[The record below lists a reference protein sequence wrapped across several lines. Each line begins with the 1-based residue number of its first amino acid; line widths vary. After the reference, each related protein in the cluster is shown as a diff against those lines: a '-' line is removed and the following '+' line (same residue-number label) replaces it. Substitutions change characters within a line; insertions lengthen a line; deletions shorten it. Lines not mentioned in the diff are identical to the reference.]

1 MVERIIDFSARNRF
15 IVFLFIFG
23 LAMAGWWAMR
33 NTPIDAIPDISDT
46 QVIIYTTWMGRSP
59 DLVEDQI
66 TYPIVTALLSAPR
79 VTVVRGFSDFGFSY
93 VYVLFKDGTDIYWA
107 RSRVLEYMNQLAG
120 RLPEGVTPQLGPD
133 ATAVGWI
140 FQYALVDESGQHDLA
155 ALRSF
160 QDWSLRYWLRSVD
173 GVAEVASV
181 GGFVRQYQITL
192 DPTKILAYNLALP
205 QVIDKIRMSN
215 NDVGGRVVEFAG
227 TEYMI
232 RGRGYI
238 KSRADIERIAVGVN
252 PRGTP
257 ILIRDVATV
266 RLGPDMRR
274 GLVELDGQG
283 EVVGGIVVMRFGE
296 NAPQVIER
304 LKAKLKELEPA
315 MPPGVKVV
323 STYDRSD
330 LIRESIA
337 TANENLLEELI
348 VVSVLIVGFL
358 LHLRSA
364 LIPILTLPLAVLI
377 SFIPM
382 YVMGIGMNIMS
393 IGGIIV
399 AIGDMV
405 DAAIIMVDNAHKR
418 LEEWEREGRQ
428 RGQARHPDC
437 VRQAGRPGDLR
448 LLAGDRHCLHAGL
461 HPGGPG
467 RAPVQTPG
475 VHQEPGH
482 CHERGAGHHPDP
494 GGAAP
499 ARARP
504 HHPRAAPPGELAVAA
519 PLWAH
524 PAAGPAPPL
533 DGHSARARRVPSRCR
548 WRSSAWV
555 SEFMP
560 PLYEGTILYMP
571 TTLPG
576 LSVTAAA
583 QLLQKMDRTLKSF
596 PEVARVFGK
605 AGRAETS
612 TDPAPFSMM
621 EVVVQL
627 KPKEQWRPGL
637 TYEGLV
643 AEMDKALQLPGVTN
657 AWTMPIKAR
666 IDMLTTGVRTPVG
679 IKIFGPDLKQIEEI
693 GKHIEIVAQEV
704 PGTRSVYAER
714 VSGGYFLD
722 FDIRRDEIARYGLT
736 VMDVGQIIESAIGGE
751 SIATTIE
758 GRERYPINVRY
769 PRELRDTPEKLQRV
783 LVTTPTGT
791 QVPLAQL
798 TTLRVLSG
806 PAMIRDENGMLS
818 GYVYVDMAGRDI
830 GGYVEDLKRVV
841 RDKVALPPGYTIA
854 WSGQYEFMQRVRE
867 RLKIFVPL
875 TIASIFILFY
885 FTFRSVAE
893 TLMVMLG
900 VPFALVGGVWYL
912 VWLGYNMSI
921 AVWVGL
927 IALAGIAAETSAV
940 MLAYLDEA
948 CAQRQ
953 AAGQFHT
960 FQDVLHAVHAGAVQR
975 IRPMAML
982 SLANILGLIP
992 VMWATGTGADVMKRL
1007 AAPMVGGVLSAMLL
1021 TLVVIPALYVIWR
1034 WHDRCQASSRSRPD
1048 DQGSDNRSTPQWI
1061 MIHARAGMTSRSP
1074 HSLHSSARM
1083 SSRV

>member
-1 MVERIIDFSARNRF
+1 MVARIIDFSARNRF
-15 IVFLFIFG
+15 IVFLCIFG
-23 LAMAGWWAMR
+23 LGMAGWWAMR

-155 ALRSF
+155 ELRSF

-192 DPTKILAYNLALP
+192 DPTKLLAYNLALP
-205 QVIDKIRMSN
+205 QIIDKIRMSN

-252 PRGTP
+252 ARGTP
-257 ILIRDVATV
+257 ILLRDVATV

-315 MPPGVKVV
+315 MPAGVKVV
-323 STYDRSD
+323 TTYDRSD
-330 LIRESIA
+330 LIRASIA
-337 TANENLLEELI
+337 TASENLVEELI
-348 VVSVLIVGFL
+348 VVSILIVGFL

-418 LEEWEREGRQ
+418 LEEWERAGRRGDRLEILIASAKQVGPAIFASLLVIAIAFMPVFTLEAQEGRLFKPLAFTKNLAIAMSAVLAITLIPAVLPLLV
-428 RGQARHPDC
+428 RGRIIAEQRHP
-437 VRQAGRPGDLR
+437 VSWLLQRLYAPILR
-448 LLAGDRHCLHAGL
+448 LALRLRWVVVLLALGCALTVPLAFQCLG
-461 HPGGPG
+461 
-467 RAPVQTPG
+467 
-475 VHQEPGH
+475 
-482 CHERGAGHHPDP
+482 
-494 GGAAP
+494 
-499 ARARP
+499 
-504 HHPRAAPPGELAVAA
+504 
-519 PLWAH
+519 
-524 PAAGPAPPL
+524 
-533 DGHSARARRVPSRCR
+533 
-548 WRSSAWV
+548 

-583 QLLQKMDRTLKSF
+583 QLLQKMDRILKTF
-596 PEVARVFGK
+596 PEVERVFGK

-627 KPKEQWRPGL
+627 KPTAQWRPGL
-637 TYEGLV
+637 TYEGLI
-643 AEMDKALQLPGVTN
+643 AEMDQALQLPGVTN

-679 IKIFGPDLKQIEEI
+679 IKIFGPDLKQIEDI
-693 GKHIEIVAQEV
+693 GKHIEMAAQAV

-769 PRELRDTPEKLQRV
+769 PRELRDNADKLQRV
-783 LVTTPTGT
+783 LVATPTGM

-798 TTLRVLSG
+798 ATLRVLSG

-830 GGYVEDLKRVV
+830 GGYVEDLKRAV
-841 RDKVALPPGYTIA
+841 RDQVTLPPGYTIT
-854 WSGQYEFMQRVRE
+854 WSGQYEFMQRVQE

-875 TIASIFILFY
+875 TIASIFVLFY

-912 VWLGYNMSI
+912 VWLDYNMSI

-953 AAGQFHT
+953 AGGQLHT
-960 FQDVLHAVHAGAVQR
+960 FQDVLDTVHVGAVQR
-975 IRPMAML
+975 IRPMAMAG
-982 SLANILGLIP
+982 LANILGLIP
-992 VMWATGTGADVMKRL
+992 VMWATGTGADIMKRL

-1021 TLVVIPALYVIWR
+1021 TLVVIPALYVLWR
-1034 WHDRCQASSRSRPD
+1034 WHADVKRQSGTGR
-1048 DQGSDNRSTPQWI
+1048 TPTVLVTGV
-1061 MIHARAGMTSRSP
+1061 HP
-1074 HSLHSSARM
+1074 HDA
-1083 SSRV
+1083 